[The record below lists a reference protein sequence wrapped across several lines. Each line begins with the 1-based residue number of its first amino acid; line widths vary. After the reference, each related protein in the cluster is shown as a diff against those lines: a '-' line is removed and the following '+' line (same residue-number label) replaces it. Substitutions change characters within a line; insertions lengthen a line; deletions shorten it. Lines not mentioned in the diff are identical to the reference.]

1 MGTKLGIFPQNTK
14 EIFQILNIISNS
26 ELRSKIL
33 TLENTQIH
41 LVFCSLNRIFAVK
54 MAGLYI
60 HIPFCKSRC
69 VYCGFYSTTGL
80 ELRERY
86 VDALCR
92 EMEIR
97 GERNDIETIYL
108 GGGTPSQ
115 LSIEQLQRLF
125 IYINKVKEDAEITIE
140 MNPDDVTAEFAAE
153 LQQLGVNRVSMG
165 AQTFNDERLRFLHR
179 RHNAKQVH
187 QAVETLRQAGFKNIS
202 IDLMYGFPE
211 ETLDDW
217 KADIEEALSLDV
229 EHISSY
235 CLMYEEGT
243 PLYQLL
249 EQGKVSEVDEELE
262 RQMYYTL
269 KDRLEAAGYEHYE
282 ISNFARPGFR
292 SRHNSSYWQGIPYIG
307 IGAAAHS
314 YDITTRSWNVDDIR
328 QYIKGM
334 EQGQRLFESETLDED
349 TRYND
354 AITVALRTCEGL
366 DISKLTPK
374 QRTYC
379 LANAQRHMDAHL
391 LKFQHNRL
399 SLTKEGLFISDMIM
413 SDLILI

>member
-1 MGTKLGIFPQNTK
+1 
-14 EIFQILNIISNS
+14 
-26 ELRSKIL
+26 
-33 TLENTQIH
+33 
-41 LVFCSLNRIFAVK
+41 

-80 ELRERY
+80 ALRQQY

-97 GERNDIETIYL
+97 GEWRDLSGEWRVERGERYDIETVYL

-115 LSIEQLQRLF
+115 LSIEQIQQLF

-140 MNPDDVTAEFAAE
+140 MNPDDVTAELATA
-153 LQQLGVNRVSMG
+153 LRQLGVNRVSMG

-179 RHNAKQVH
+179 RHSAKQVH
-187 QAVETLRQAGFKNIS
+187 QAVETLRQAGFQNIS

-211 ETLDDW
+211 ETLEDW
-217 KADIEEALSLDV
+217 EADIKEALSLDV
-229 EHISSY
+229 EHISTY

-269 KDRLEAAGYEHYE
+269 IDRLEAAGYEHYE
-282 ISNFARPGFR
+282 ISNFARPGYR

-314 YDITTRSWNVDDIR
+314 YDIETRSWNIADIR
-328 QYIKGM
+328 QYIRGI
-334 EQGQRLFESETLDED
+334 EQGQRLYESETLDED

-354 AITVALRTCEGL
+354 AVTVALRTCEGL
-366 DISKLTPK
+366 DLSKLTPQ

-379 LANAQRHMDAHL
+379 LANAQRHMDAKL
-391 LKFQHNRL
+391 LKLQDHHL
-399 SLTKEGLFISDMIM
+399 SLTKEGLFVSDMIM
-413 SDLILI
+413 SDLILL

>member
-1 MGTKLGIFPQNTK
+1 
-14 EIFQILNIISNS
+14 
-26 ELRSKIL
+26 
-33 TLENTQIH
+33 
-41 LVFCSLNRIFAVK
+41 

-80 ELRERY
+80 ALRQQY

-97 GERNDIETIYL
+97 GERREVRGEIETVYF

-115 LSIEQLQRLF
+115 LSIEQLQQILL
-125 IYINKVKEDAEITIE
+125 YINKVYSLSTLHSPLSTEITIE
-140 MNPDDVTAEFAAE
+140 MNPDDVTAELATA
-153 LQQLGVNRVSMG
+153 LRQLGVNRVSMG

-179 RHNAKQVH
+179 RHSAKQVH
-187 QAVETLRQAGFKNIS
+187 QAVETLRQAGFQNIS

-211 ETLDDW
+211 ETLEDW
-217 KADIEEALSLDV
+217 EADIKEALSLDV
-229 EHISSY
+229 EHISTY

-269 KDRLEAAGYEHYE
+269 IDRLEAAGYEHYE

-314 YDITTRSWNVDDIR
+314 YDIETRSWNIADIR
-328 QYIKGM
+328 QYIRGI
-334 EQGQRLFESETLDED
+334 EQGQRLYESETLDED

-354 AITVALRTCEGL
+354 AVTVALRTCEGL
-366 DISKLTPK
+366 DLSKLTPQ

-379 LANAQRHMDAHL
+379 LANAQRHMDAKL
-391 LKFQHNRL
+391 LKLQDHHL
-399 SLTKEGLFISDMIM
+399 SLTKEGLFVSDMIM
-413 SDLILI
+413 SDLILL

>member
-1 MGTKLGIFPQNTK
+1 
-14 EIFQILNIISNS
+14 
-26 ELRSKIL
+26 
-33 TLENTQIH
+33 
-41 LVFCSLNRIFAVK
+41 

-69 VYCGFYSTTGL
+69 VYCGFYSTTGR
-80 ELRERY
+80 ELRQRY

-97 GERNDIETIYL
+97 GEWRDLSGEWRVESGERNDIETVYL

-115 LSIEQLQRLF
+115 LSIEQLRQIFL
-125 IYINKVKEDAEITIE
+125 YINKVYALSSLHSPLSTENSTEITIE
-140 MNPDDVTAEFAAE
+140 MNPDDVTVDFAVA

-179 RHNAKQVH
+179 RHSARQVH
-187 QAVETLRQAGFKNIS
+187 LAVETLRQAGFQNIS

-211 ETLDDW
+211 ETLEDW
-217 KADIEEALSLDV
+217 EADINEALSLNV
-229 EHISSY
+229 EHISTYS
-235 CLMYEEGT
+235 LMYEEDT

-249 EQGKVSEVDEELE
+249 EQGKVSEIDEELE

-269 KDRLEAAGYEHYE
+269 IDRLQAAGYEHYE
-282 ISNFARPGFR
+282 ISNFAQPGFR

-314 YDITTRSWNVDDIR
+314 YDINTRSWNIADIR
-328 QYIKGM
+328 QYIKGI
-334 EQGQRLFESETLDED
+334 EQGQRLYESETLDEV

-354 AITVALRTCEGL
+354 AVTVALRTCEGL
-366 DISKLTPK
+366 DLSKLTSE

-379 LANAQRHMDAHL
+379 LANAKRHIDANL
-391 LKFQHNRL
+391 LKLQDNHL

-413 SDLILI
+413 SDLIFV

>member
-140 MNPDDVTAEFAAE
+140 MKAARC
-153 LQQLGVNRVSMG
+153 Q
-165 AQTFNDERLRFLHR
+165 
-179 RHNAKQVH
+179 
-187 QAVETLRQAGFKNIS
+187 
-202 IDLMYGFPE
+202 
-211 ETLDDW
+211 
-217 KADIEEALSLDV
+217 
-229 EHISSY
+229 
-235 CLMYEEGT
+235 
-243 PLYQLL
+243 
-249 EQGKVSEVDEELE
+249 
-262 RQMYYTL
+262 
-269 KDRLEAAGYEHYE
+269 
-282 ISNFARPGFR
+282 
-292 SRHNSSYWQGIPYIG
+292 
-307 IGAAAHS
+307 
-314 YDITTRSWNVDDIR
+314 
-328 QYIKGM
+328 
-334 EQGQRLFESETLDED
+334 
-349 TRYND
+349 
-354 AITVALRTCEGL
+354 
-366 DISKLTPK
+366 
-374 QRTYC
+374 
-379 LANAQRHMDAHL
+379 
-391 LKFQHNRL
+391 
-399 SLTKEGLFISDMIM
+399 
-413 SDLILI
+413 